1 MAGPIRTARYA
12 LAAVLVGGLAACG
25 AAETNTAETAPLAN
39 TSAEQATGTTGDRVC
54 KGPAT
59 ATADPTVVPIATGST
74 PAFPTTVTDNRG
86 KQVTIQKA
94 DRILALDVSGTL
106 ATTVFAL
113 GLGDRLV
120 GRDISTGIPEL
131 KDRPVV
137 THNGHNINGE
147 AILNLNPDLIL
158 TNYSIGPLEV
168 QLQLEQSGIPLLI
181 LGNQSSLDGIG
192 PQIKEIANVFG
203 LGPLGDQLAARV
215 DTDLQA
221 ARARITELAPADPA
235 QRLRMAFLY
244 MRGNAGVYTWFGKGT
259 GADQLINELQG
270 VDVATEAGV
279 PGSRPLNAE
288 ALVGARPEMFLMMT
302 KGLESVGGVEGLRT
316 VPGVG
321 DTDAG
326 RSSCVVDM
334 SDYQVLSFG
343 PMYPAVLRG
352 LAEAI
357 YLQAAPA

>member
-1 MAGPIRTARYA
+1 MARPIRAARHA
-12 LAAVLVGGLAACG
+12 LAVALVAALAACG
-25 AAETNTAETAPLAN
+25 AAESTTTETAPLAN
-39 TSAEQATGTTGDRVC
+39 TSTDQAAASKRVC

-59 ATADPTVVPIATGST
+59 ATADPTVTPIATDSQPVF
-74 PAFPTTVTDNRG
+74 PATVTDNRG
-86 KQVTIQKA
+86 KQVTVEKA
-94 DRILALDVSGTL
+94 ERILALDVSGTL
-106 ATTVFAL
+106 ATTVYAL

-120 GRDISTGIPEL
+120 GRDVSTGIPEL
-131 KDRPVV
+131 QDLPVV

-147 AILNLNPDLIL
+147 AILNLNPDLVL

-168 QLQLEQSGIPLLI
+168 QMQLEESGIPLLI
-181 LGNQSSLDGIG
+181 LGNQSSLESIG
-192 PQIKEIANVFG
+192 PQIKEVANVFG
-203 LGPLGDQLAARV
+203 LGALGDQLAARV
-215 DTDLQA
+215 DADIA
-221 ARARITELAPADPA
+221 GARARIAELAPSDPA

-244 MRGNAGVYTWFGKGT
+244 MRGNAGVYSWFGKGT
-259 GADQLINELQG
+259 GADQLINELKG
-270 VDVATEAGV
+270 VDVATELGV
-279 PGSRPLNAE
+279 PGARPLNAE
-288 ALVGARPEMFLMMT
+288 GLVAARPEMFLMMT
-302 KGLESVGGVEGLRT
+302 KGLDSVGGVEGLKT

-326 RSSCVVDM
+326 RASCVVDM